1 MSGPVRFLLALLLAT
16 ATVPGAAAAGDR
28 TELTDMLALA
38 YLGSK
43 IEMSCSFAEDD
54 RGNLLRSAASY
65 YQDRT
70 ETIVQDQMS
79 EGEFVTVSREAHAKS
94 EAMLQ
99 RLIGAD
105 EEPSG
110 PNDAQAAPAS
120 QASQAAPAW
129 CIRKGGAAIELIAHM
144 LRIEQQPAQKKLV
157 AGAN

>member
-28 TELTDMLALA
+28 AELTDMLALA

-43 IEMSCSFAEDD
+43 IEMSCSFTEDD

-99 RLIGAD
+99 RLIGTD

-110 PNDAQAAPAS
+110 PNDAQAVS
-120 QASQAAPAW
+120 ASQAAPAW

>member
-28 TELTDMLALA
+28 AELTDMLALA

-43 IEMSCSFAEDD
+43 IEMSCSFTEDD

-110 PNDAQAAPAS
+110 PNDAQAS
-120 QASQAAPAW
+120 QATPAW